1 MQYGTYAAGL
11 SNAHHKERLQKGG
24 VKSRA
29 LSSMGKQK
37 IHSDLI
43 ADVKLGQGL
52 YKLIKVNASHF
63 QGKQPI
69 QKEILSG
76 SR

>member
-1 MQYGTYAAGL
+1 MQCGREPA
-11 SNAHHKERLQKGG
+11 RLTFITKKDCRGEGKG
-24 VKSRA
+24 RA
-29 LSSMGKQK
+29 LSSTGKQR

-52 YKLIKVNASHF
+52 YKLIKANASHF

-69 QKEILSG
+69 QKGMISG
-76 SR
+76 SG